1 MLNPYSNVDWST
13 DIQII
18 TTTHDHVMDS
28 NASTTTERHFDNL
41 YEGGVRCFA
50 ISNYYPSAPMY
61 PLSNFASDIG
71 GSVPADI
78 IELPNA
84 EQHYIAIFGLTGNS
98 VHINS
103 LGSTFRSG
111 SPRGQTPSGFNGGR
125 VETLIKDVVNELL
138 YSDGGGLTLNHPTWT
153 YNQNLFSMD
162 IFCHLLDLDN
172 RVLGIEIFNTA
183 TWDTELWDYILNT
196 GRRCWGFAVPDHFHK
211 SHATWQG
218 RNVLVVPEMT
228 QHECAKAFRNGNMYC
243 KLENTDLKFTEI
255 AINNRILSV
264 SVNKPALIKVIGD
277 GCTLSEVQNVQSTT
291 FDTGNLHYYV
301 RVEATTSDDRI
312 LSQPIMFTVQDRE
325 NTMRRYYWRGIG

>member
-1 MLNPYSNVDWST
+1 MLNPYANVDWSN
-13 DIQII
+13 DSQIV
-18 TTTHDHVMDS
+18 TTTHDHVMDT
-28 NASTTTERHFDNL
+28 NVSTTTKQHFDNL
-41 YEGGVRCFA
+41 YNGGVRCFA

-61 PLSNFASDIG
+61 PLSDYSAEI

-196 GRRCWGFAVPDHFHK
+196 GRRCWGFAVPDHYHK
-211 SHATWQG
+211 SHANWHG
-218 RNVLVVPEMT
+218 RNVLIIPELT
-228 QHECAKAFRNGNMYC
+228 QHECLKAFRNGNMYC
-243 KLENTDLKFTEI
+243 KYANTNLKFTGI
-255 AINNRILSV
+255 ALEGGTLTASTNEPATIKFVGDGIVISETDNVTSA
-264 SVNKPALIKVIGD
+264 SVNTDHL
-277 GCTLSEVQNVQSTT
+277 LQ
-291 FDTGNLHYYV
+291 YV
-301 RVEATTSDDRI
+301 RIEAETATDRI
-312 LSQPIMFTVQDRE
+312 LSQPIMFSTQNRE
-325 NTMRRYYWRGIG
+325 NKVRRKYWQGV